1 VSGPLHFDA
10 FAGEADEE
18 KPLGSTSAVLGR
30 LVEIEPSVSW
40 SVLATTSSAGLRYAG
55 LGYCHLSNCNFVGFA
70 GSFLRRGSMG
80 LAMLVGW
87 RIRVAVGLDLQ
98 VIAIAGSDRSRCKT
112 LLLGIRNVVLL
123 GDGLGVFLIE

>member
-1 VSGPLHFDA
+1 
-10 FAGEADEE
+10 
-18 KPLGSTSAVLGR
+18 
-30 LVEIEPSVSW
+30 
-40 SVLATTSSAGLRYAG
+40 
-55 LGYCHLSNCNFVGFA
+55 
-70 GSFLRRGSMG
+70 MG

-87 RIRVAVGLDLQ
+87 RIGVAVSLDLQ